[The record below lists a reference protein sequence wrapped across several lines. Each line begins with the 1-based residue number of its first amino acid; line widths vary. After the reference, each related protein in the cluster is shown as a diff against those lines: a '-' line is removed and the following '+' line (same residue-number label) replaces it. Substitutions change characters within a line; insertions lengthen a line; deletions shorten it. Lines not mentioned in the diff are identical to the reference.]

1 MKSLFKMKKLYIHYG
16 VAGILRLFI
25 EKIIS
30 MLVYPGSKIIRRPFE
45 CRGRRYIKFGS
56 GFTTGRYCR
65 IEAHNYSGEDVT
77 LIIGNN
83 CQINDSVH
91 IASAQKVIIG
101 DNVLIASRVFITD
114 LSHGCYTGKLQ
125 SPVDSI
131 VSERPLVTIPVTIAD
146 NVWLG
151 EGVVIL
157 PGVSLGENCIVG
169 ANSVVT
175 KSYPNDVIIAGNP
188 ARIIK
193 KYDATQG
200 VWERPIN
207 Q

>member
-1 MKSLFKMKKLYIHYG
+1 MKALYSHYG
-16 VAGILRLFI
+16 VTGIIRLCI
-25 EKIIS
+25 EKLFS
-30 MLVYPGSKIIRRPFE
+30 MLFYPGSKMIRRPFE
-45 CRGRRYIKFGS
+45 CRGRRYIKFGA

-65 IEAHNYSGEDVT
+65 LEAHNSTGTDAT

-91 IASAQKVIIG
+91 IASADNVTIG
-101 DNVLIASRVFITD
+101 NNVLIASRVFITD
-114 LSHGCYTGKLQ
+114 LNHGSYAGESQ
-125 SPVDSI
+125 SPAYSI
-131 VSERPLVTIPVTIAD
+131 VSERALATNPVSIGD

-157 PGVSLGENCIVG
+157 PGVNLGKNCIVG

-175 KSYPNDVIIAGNP
+175 KSYPDNVIIAGNP

-193 KYDATQG
+193 EYNASQG
-200 VWERPIN
+200 NWK
-207 Q
+207 

>member
-1 MKSLFKMKKLYIHYG
+1 MKALYSNYG
-16 VAGILRLFI
+16 VTGIIRLCI
-25 EKIIS
+25 EKLLS
-30 MLVYPGSKIIRRPFE
+30 MLLYPGSKIIRRPFE
-45 CRGRRYIKFGS
+45 CRGQRYIKFGA

-65 IEAHNYSGEDVT
+65 LEAHNPAGTGAT

-91 IASAQKVIIG
+91 IASARNITIG

-114 LSHGCYTGKLQ
+114 LNHGSYAGESQ
-125 SPVDSI
+125 SPADSI
-131 VSERPLVTIPVTIAD
+131 VSERPLATNPVSIGD

-157 PGVSLGENCIVG
+157 PGVNLGNNCIVG

-175 KSYPNDVIIAGNP
+175 KSYPDNVIIAGNP
-188 ARIIK
+188 ARLIK
-193 KYDATQG
+193 EYNAAQG
-200 VWERPIN
+200 TWE
-207 Q
+207 